1 MPSAIKELDGAACWH
16 ATCSITDA
24 MRRSALAC
32 FLFTAGFG
40 VAAASAGTQ
49 PLDEVAAAA
58 EREALRLA
66 AVDVGTGARAV
77 AKPPDPRLR
86 LPRCQDTL
94 TARSSTASPRGARLS
109 IAVGCPTPAWQ
120 VYVAVT
126 LHAPTRVVVAARPL
140 AARSTVTSTD
150 IITQERDLA
159 DLPAGFETDPAA
171 VVGSTLLRPLAQG
184 EPVERNQL
192 QAPTLVE
199 RGQEVTLFWQSS
211 GLRVSVR
218 GEALTAAAA
227 EDRIRVR
234 NLSSGRDVEGI
245 VRGQA
250 LVEVLP

>member
-1 MPSAIKELDGAACWH
+1 M
-16 ATCSITDA
+16 TDA

-32 FLFTAGFG
+32 LLFIAGSG
-40 VAAASAGTQ
+40 VAAASTDTQ
-49 PLDEVAAAA
+49 PLDELVAAA

-66 AVDVGTGARAV
+66 AVDADTGARAV

-86 LPRCQDTL
+86 LPRCRGAL
-94 TARSSTASPRGARLS
+94 TARSSAAAPRGARLS
-109 IAVGCPTPAWQ
+109 IAVGCPIPAWQ

-140 AARSTVTSTD
+140 AARSTITGAD
-150 IITQERDLA
+150 ITVQDRDLA

-192 QAPTLVE
+192 QAPTLVA
-199 RGQEVTLFWQSS
+199 RGQEVTLFWQTA

-218 GEALTAAAA
+218 GEALAAAAA
-227 EDRIRVR
+227 EDRVRVR

-245 VRGQA
+245 VRGQG